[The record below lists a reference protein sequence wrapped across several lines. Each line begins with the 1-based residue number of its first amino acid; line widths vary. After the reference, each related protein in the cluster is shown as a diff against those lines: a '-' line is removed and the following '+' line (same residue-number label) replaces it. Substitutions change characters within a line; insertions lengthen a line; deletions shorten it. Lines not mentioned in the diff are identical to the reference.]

1 MAENDTNLGAA
12 SSGGDETPQAKRGK
26 GKRDAAPEVTQGEPT
41 QPRAVDP
48 DTGLELD
55 EHGLPLSGPMR
66 ARWLAEKD
74 ITDPALNASAEETE
88 NANG

>member
-12 SSGGDETPQAKRGK
+12 SSGGDETPPSKRGK
-26 GKRDAAPEVTQGEPT
+26 GKPDAAPEVKQGEPT

-66 ARWLAEKD
+66 ARWLAEKG
-74 ITDPALNASAEETE
+74 ITDPALSAGSEEKE
-88 NANG
+88 DANG